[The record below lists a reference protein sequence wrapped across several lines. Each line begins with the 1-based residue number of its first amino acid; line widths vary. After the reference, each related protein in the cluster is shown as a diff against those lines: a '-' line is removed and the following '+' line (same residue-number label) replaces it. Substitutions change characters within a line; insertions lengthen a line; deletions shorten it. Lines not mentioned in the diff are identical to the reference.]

1 MSTSTLQSRS
11 APHRPPNFC
20 SSLPSQLALLII
32 YDVFFHPLAGIPGP
46 FWAKVT
52 DLWHARQM
60 ATGVRHKLLYRL
72 HQKYGP
78 LVRLGPN
85 TVSVDTV
92 EGLNKIFSAT
102 APIDKSPFYQSFT
115 PGFKSSFSSTGSVFK
130 EKKSI
135 LAQAFSQKKLDAMES
150 SFMHH
155 TNTLCRVLKTDK
167 EAELD
172 ESLSAFTIDILSDV
186 CFGESFDLLH
196 HPEEKK
202 NITRGTLWRWPIL
215 QKTLRA
221 FSHKFSR
228 RDYPAHRA
236 IGAMIKQKQK
246 PSGREDIFNYL
257 LSATQR
263 ATGRPFPDSEMF
275 GEAIVLFVAGS
286 DTTSTSLL
294 TILWH
299 LMSDKRAYDALAN
312 EIRSN
317 FKSIDEINYQEAQ
330 HLPYLRAVIEEGL
343 RILPPNS
350 GFIPRQVMPH
360 DTPFTLH
367 DRVLPVGTEIGV
379 ANLALHRN
387 PLYFSDPDDFV
398 PERWI
403 KDGKIVK
410 AGNAAFSP
418 FSKGPRSCLGRTMAY
433 MEMTLV
439 LAALFLELDIEFKDP
454 EAEAKHGFGARDAFV
469 LVRPMVNVIV
479 KPRGEE

>member
-1 MSTSTLQSRS
+1 MTS
-11 APHRPPNFC
+11 
-20 SSLPSQLALLII
+20 
-32 YDVFFHPLAGIPGP
+32 
-46 FWAKVT
+46 
-52 DLWHARQM
+52 
-60 ATGVRHKLLYRL
+60 GVRHKLLYRL

-92 EGLNKIFSAT
+92 EGLDKIYSAT

-115 PGFKSSFSSTGSVFK
+115 PGFKSSFSSTGFVFK

-135 LAQAFSQKKLDAMES
+135 LAQAFAQRKLDAMES

-155 TNTLCRVLKTDK
+155 IKNLCQVLKVDK
-167 EAELD
+167 QAELD
-172 ESLSAFTIDILSDV
+172 ESLSALTIDILSDV
-186 CFGESFDLLH
+186 CFGETFDLLH

-202 NITRGTLWRWPIL
+202 KITKGLEDASEFVAL
-215 QKTLRA
+215 
-221 FSHKFSR
+221 
-228 RDYPAHRA
+228 RA
-236 IGAMIKQKQK
+236 IGAMVRQRQN

-263 ATGRPFPDSEMF
+263 GTGQPFPDKEMF
-275 GEAIVLFVAGS
+275 GEAIILFVAGS

-299 LMSDKRAYDALAN
+299 LMSDKKAYDSLAN
-312 EIRSN
+312 EVRSN
-317 FKSIDEINYQEAQ
+317 FKSIEEINYQEAQ

-343 RILPPNS
+343 RIFPPNS
-350 GFIPRQVMPH
+350 GFIPRQVVPSGK
-360 DTPFTLH
+360 PFTLH
-367 DRVLPVGTEIGV
+367 DRVFPVGTEIGV

-387 PLYFSDPDDFV
+387 SRYFKDPDVFV

-403 KDGKIVK
+403 KDGKCVK
-410 AGNAAFSP
+410 ASHPAFSP

-439 LAALFLELDIEFKDP
+439 LAALFLELDMEFKDP
-454 EAEAKHGFGARDAFV
+454 EAEREHGFVARDAFV
-469 LVRPMVNVIV
+469 LVRPTVNMLV
-479 KPRGEE
+479 KPRAGC